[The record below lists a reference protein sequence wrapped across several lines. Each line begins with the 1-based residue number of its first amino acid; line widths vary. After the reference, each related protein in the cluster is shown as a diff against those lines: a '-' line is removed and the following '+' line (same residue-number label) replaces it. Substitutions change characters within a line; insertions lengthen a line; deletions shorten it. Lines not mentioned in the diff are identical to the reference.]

1 MCCRPALCASQHNQP
16 GEAHTRHRGQPAC
29 RCRGGGRRLAACAL
43 RLMAIRSGDGSED
56 VEVCVDRRV
65 RERLALGWATC
76 TLVASAT
83 DDEERASSHFA
94 SRARITFWSRWQ
106 EDATRTFEAKTRNR
120 IVRRVLITWSSR
132 ALVRATRKWINA
144 YMAREMRLQHLELAE
159 AAHMHL
165 FVARW
170 AKLARP
176 RRLLADYIARAVWR
190 RKRQRLKGAVRV
202 WRRLRTRH
210 LARRDA
216 VAALSIALVLR
227 VGFMELRWLLHR
239 RTAAKRLILSG
250 LRLFASWRF
259 WRAVCTCLLRRNETR
274 MLLRLGDC
282 QHARSRAQWAW
293 KRWVARLI
301 RRAWAWRRRAVADT
315 HRKRFVSLQTARSL
329 RHAWRFCMLV
339 GEVRAMDKI
348 ARNHAKTSRRLEWRR
363 WRKAVGVRLR
373 LHRMRSIARGACA
386 NWRMERGWRVLAFDL
401 SIERRDGWNAS
412 PWLRALG
419 RV

>member
-1 MCCRPALCASQHNQP
+1 MPSQSSTLVTTIYSSTISPARSSSSTLLSSESLGPSSGRTHD
-16 GEAHTRHRGQPAC
+16 
-29 RCRGGGRRLAACAL
+29 GGGAWL
-43 RLMAIRSGDGSED
+43 SGGDGSED

-65 RERLALGWATC
+65 SERLALGWATC
-76 TLVASAT
+76 TLVTSAT

-202 WRRLRTRH
+202 WRRL
-210 LARRDA
+210 
-216 VAALSIALVLR
+216 
-227 VGFMELRWLLHR
+227 
-239 RTAAKRLILSG
+239 
-250 LRLFASWRF
+250 
-259 WRAVCTCLLRRNETR
+259 
-274 MLLRLGDC
+274 
-282 QHARSRAQWAW
+282 AW
-293 KRWVARLI
+293 
-301 RRAWAWRRRAVADT
+301 
-315 HRKRFVSLQTARSL
+315 
-329 RHAWRFCMLV
+329 
-339 GEVRAMDKI
+339 G
-348 ARNHAKTSRRLEWRR
+348 
-363 WRKAVGVRLR
+363 GV
-373 LHRMRSIARGACA
+373 
-386 NWRMERGWRVLAFDL
+386 
-401 SIERRDGWNAS
+401 
-412 PWLRALG
+412 
-419 RV
+419 